1 MLDATERKKTEVIR
15 VMLQYNIHNYS
26 VIRTDKFS
34 DMASHLKGFNS
45 AILKLQLKPQLEA
58 NNEDYYILSY
68 FTSSERLILQTPR
81 LSSWRASILTL

>member
-1 MLDATERKKTEVIR
+1 MFI
-15 VMLQYNIHNYS
+15 II

-34 DMASHLKGFNS
+34 DMTSYLKGFNS

-68 FTSSERLILQTPR
+68 FTSSERLMCPVQVLGRHFTDSQTFRVGKP
-81 LSSWRASILTL
+81 